1 MMMTE
6 VI

>member
-6 VI
+6 

>member
-6 VI
+6 K